1 MNYIEFWL
9 NEAPVDNIL
18 IYNCE
23 EYNKEHFNTSIETTT
38 PNIIIIYNN
47 YLINEEKDIII
58 KETLYPH
65 YFYIKS
71 EKNLMDA
78 GLIILSN
85 YGINI
90 YSNKNYVKIV
100 KRISNELIFSIKN
113 YYFKIDMDN
122 SVNIDGYY
130 IYFKYIN
137 GNKKI
142 KYSKKKIDSK
152 IILLKAN
159 ANKSFK
165 E

>member
-1 MNYIEFWL
+1 MNYIEFWF
-9 NEAPVDNIL
+9 NEAPIDNIL
-18 IYNCE
+18 LYNAE
-23 EYNKEHFNTSIETTT
+23 DYNKEHFNISIETTT

-47 YLINEEKDIII
+47 YLENEEKDKII
-58 KETLYPH
+58 KELIYPH
-65 YFYIKS
+65 YFYIKA
-71 EKNLMDA
+71 EKDSIDA
-78 GLIILSN
+78 GIIILSK

-90 YSNKNYVKIV
+90 YTNKNYVKIV
-100 KRISNELIFSIKN
+100 KRISNILIFSIKN
-113 YYFKIDMDN
+113 YYFKIDMNN
-122 SVNIDGYY
+122 SVNTDGYY
-130 IYFKYIN
+130 IYIKYIN